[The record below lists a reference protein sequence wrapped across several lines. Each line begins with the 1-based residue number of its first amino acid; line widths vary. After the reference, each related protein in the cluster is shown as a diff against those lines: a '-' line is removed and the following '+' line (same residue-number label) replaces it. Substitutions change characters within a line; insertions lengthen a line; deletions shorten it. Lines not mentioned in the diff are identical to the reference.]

1 MVIFVTLSKS
11 ALYRIGVLEFLSDV
25 DQGQLKK
32 ATSFPF
38 CPNNF
43 LGANYK
49 FNNANI
55 MAPPFILSIIIF
67 LFLLAGIRIIFE
79 YKRALKFR
87 FGKYVKT
94 LQPGFRW
101 IIPLVETIQ
110 TVDIRVITINIISQ
124 EVMTEDNV
132 PCSIDGVVFF
142 KINNPEKAVLEVEEY
157 RFAITQLAQAALRD
171 VCGKV
176 ELDTILSKREEMG
189 KNIKAIVELETKEW
203 GIEIIDVKIKD
214 IQLPENMKRMMAN
227 QAEAE
232 RSRRARIILALAEEQ
247 AAGKLL
253 EAGKLIDQSPSAIK
267 LRLYQTLSN
276 IAAEKNSTIL
286 FPFPEEVLPRN
297 PVKKS
302 KNKK

>member
-1 MVIFVTLSKS
+1 MNPIMIFTVIFV
-11 ALYRIGVLEFLSDV
+11 
-25 DQGQLKK
+25 
-32 ATSFPF
+32 
-38 CPNNF
+38 
-43 LGANYK
+43 
-49 FNNANI
+49 
-55 MAPPFILSIIIF
+55 
-67 LFLLAGIRIIFE
+67 LFLLLGIRVIFE

-87 FGKYVKT
+87 FGKYVKI

-101 IIPLVETIQ
+101 IIPIVETIQ
-110 TVDIRVITINIISQ
+110 VVDIRIITINIVSQ

-142 KINNPEKAVLEVEEY
+142 KINDPEKAVLEVEEY
-157 RFAITQLAQAALRD
+157 KFAITQLSQAALRD

-189 KNIKAIVELETKEW
+189 KNIKNIVEIATAEW
-203 GIEIIDVKIKD
+203 GIEIMDVKIKD

-276 IAAEKNSTIL
+276 IAAEKNSTII
-286 FPFPEEVLPRN
+286 FPFPEEVLPRG
-297 PVKKS
+297 S
-302 KNKK
+302 NKKKK

>member
-1 MVIFVTLSKS
+1 MNPAILFTLI
-11 ALYRIGVLEFLSDV
+11 LVLF
-25 DQGQLKK
+25 
-32 ATSFPF
+32 F
-38 CPNNF
+38 
-43 LGANYK
+43 
-49 FNNANI
+49 
-55 MAPPFILSIIIF
+55 
-67 LFLLAGIRIIFE
+67 LAGIRVVFE

-87 FGKYVKT
+87 FGKYIKT

-101 IIPLVETIQ
+101 IIPFVETIQ
-110 TVDIRVITINIISQ
+110 MVDIRVITFNVVSQ

-142 KINNPEKAVLEVEEY
+142 KIIDPEKAVLEVEEY
-157 RFAITQLAQAALRD
+157 KFAITQLSQAALRD

-189 KNIKAIVELETKEW
+189 KNIKSIVELETKEW
-203 GIEIIDVKIKD
+203 GIEINDVKIKD

-267 LRLYQTLSN
+267 LRLYQTLSH

-286 FPFPEEVLPRN
+286 FPFPEEVLPKRLRKPKKAYKRN
-297 PVKKS
+297 KT
-302 KNKK
+302 NE

>member
-1 MVIFVTLSKS
+1 MNLPLF
-11 ALYRIGVLEFLSDV
+11 F
-25 DQGQLKK
+25 
-32 ATSFPF
+32 
-38 CPNNF
+38 
-43 LGANYK
+43 
-49 FNNANI
+49 
-55 MAPPFILSIIIF
+55 SII
-67 LFLLAGIRIIFE
+67 LGVFLLAGIRIIFE

-94 LQPGFRW
+94 LNPGFRW

-110 TVDIRVITINIISQ
+110 VVDIRVITINIASQ

-132 PCSIDGVVFF
+132 PSSIDGVVFF

-157 RFAITQLAQAALRD
+157 DFAITQLSQAALRD

-189 KNIKAIVELETKEW
+189 KNIKHIVETETHHW
-203 GIEIIDVKIKD
+203 GIEILDVKIKD

-232 RSRRARIILALAEEQ
+232 RSRRARIILAEAEEQ
-247 AAGKLL
+247 AAAKLL
-253 EAGKLIDQSPSAIK
+253 EAGLQIDQSPSAIK

-286 FPFPEEVLPRN
+286 FPFPEEVLPKQKR
-297 PVKKS
+297 S
-302 KNKK
+302 SE

>member
-1 MVIFVTLSKS
+1 M
-11 ALYRIGVLEFLSDV
+11 
-25 DQGQLKK
+25 
-32 ATSFPF
+32 
-38 CPNNF
+38 N
-43 LGANYK
+43 
-49 FNNANI
+49 
-55 MAPPFILSIIIF
+55 PPFIFAVLIIV
-67 LFLLAGIRIIFE
+67 FLLSGIRIVFE

-87 FGKYVKT
+87 FGKYIKT

-101 IIPLVETIQ
+101 IIPIIETIQ
-110 TVDIRVITINIISQ
+110 IVDIRVITINIVSQ

-142 KINNPEKAVLEVEEY
+142 KIDNPEKAVLEVEEY
-157 RFAITQLAQAALRD
+157 NFAITQLSQAALRD

-189 KNIKAIVELETKEW
+189 KNIKAIVEHETQDW

-214 IQLPENMKRMMAN
+214 IQLPENMKRMMAS

-232 RSRRARIILALAEEQ
+232 RSRRARIILAEAEEQ

-253 EAGKLIDQSPSAIK
+253 EAGTQIDKSPSAIK

-276 IAAEKNSTIL
+276 IASEKNSTIL

-297 PVKKS
+297 GKK
-302 KNKK
+302 K

>member
-1 MVIFVTLSKS
+1 MNRFT
-11 ALYRIGVLEFLSDV
+11 
-25 DQGQLKK
+25 
-32 ATSFPF
+32 
-38 CPNNF
+38 
-43 LGANYK
+43 
-49 FNNANI
+49 
-55 MAPPFILSIIIF
+55 ILFGILAI
-67 LFLLAGIRIIFE
+67 FLLAGIRIIFE
-79 YKRALKFR
+79 YKRAIKFR
-87 FGKYVKT
+87 FGKYIKT
-94 LQPGFRW
+94 LNPGFRW
-101 IIPLVETIQ
+101 IIPFIETIQ
-110 TVDIRVITINIISQ
+110 IVDIRVITFNIDSQ

-142 KINNPEKAVLEVEEY
+142 KINDPERAVLEVEEY
-157 RFAITQLAQAALRD
+157 KFAITQLAQAALRD

-189 KNIKAIVELETKEW
+189 KNIKEIVELETKEW

-214 IQLPENMKRMMAN
+214 IQLPENMRRMMAN

-247 AAGKLL
+247 AASKLL

-286 FPFPEEVLPRN
+286 FPFPEEMLPN
-297 PVKKS
+297 QEKKS
-302 KNKK
+302 E

>member
-1 MVIFVTLSKS
+1 MTQF
-11 ALYRIGVLEFLSDV
+11 G
-25 DQGQLKK
+25 
-32 ATSFPF
+32 
-38 CPNNF
+38 
-43 LGANYK
+43 
-49 FNNANI
+49 
-55 MAPPFILSIIIF
+55 ILAIIIAVF
-67 LFLLAGIRIIFE
+67 LVLGIRIVFE
-79 YKRALKFR
+79 YKRAIKFR
-87 FGKYVKT
+87 FGKYIKT

-101 IIPLVETIQ
+101 IIPFIETIQ
-110 TVDIRVITINIISQ
+110 IVDIRVITFNIDSQ

-142 KINNPEKAVLEVEEY
+142 KIVNPEKAVLEVEEY
-157 RFAITQLAQAALRD
+157 KFAITQLAQAALRD

-189 KNIKAIVELETKEW
+189 KNIKDIVEKETQDW
-203 GIEIIDVKIKD
+203 GIEISDVKIKD
-214 IQLPENMKRMMAN
+214 IQLPENMRRMMAN

-232 RSRRARIILALAEEQ
+232 RSRRAQIILALAEEQ

-286 FPFPEEVLPRN
+286 FPFPEEILSVKR
-297 PVKKS
+297 KKS
-302 KNKK
+302 KKGK

>member
-1 MVIFVTLSKS
+1 MTQF
-11 ALYRIGVLEFLSDV
+11 G
-25 DQGQLKK
+25 
-32 ATSFPF
+32 
-38 CPNNF
+38 
-43 LGANYK
+43 
-49 FNNANI
+49 
-55 MAPPFILSIIIF
+55 ILAIIITVF
-67 LFLLAGIRIIFE
+67 LVLGIRIVFE
-79 YKRALKFR
+79 YKRAIKFR
-87 FGKYVKT
+87 FGKYIKT

-101 IIPLVETIQ
+101 IIPFIETIQ
-110 TVDIRVITINIISQ
+110 IVDIRVITFNIDSQ

-142 KINNPEKAVLEVEEY
+142 KIVNPEKAVLEVEEY
-157 RFAITQLAQAALRD
+157 KFAITQLAQAALRD

-189 KNIKAIVELETKEW
+189 KNIKDIVEKETQDW
-203 GIEIIDVKIKD
+203 GIEISDVKIKD
-214 IQLPENMKRMMAN
+214 IQLPENMRRMMAN

-232 RSRRARIILALAEEQ
+232 RSRRAQIILALAEKQ

-286 FPFPEEVLPRN
+286 FPFPEEVLSVKR
-297 PVKKS
+297 KKS
-302 KNKK
+302 KKGK

>member
-1 MVIFVTLSKS
+1 MYSLFV
-11 ALYRIGVLEFLSDV
+11 IGVLFV
-25 DQGQLKK
+25 
-32 ATSFPF
+32 
-38 CPNNF
+38 
-43 LGANYK
+43 
-49 FNNANI
+49 
-55 MAPPFILSIIIF
+55 
-67 LFLLAGIRIIFE
+67 LFLLSGIRIIFE

-87 FGKYVKT
+87 FGRYVKT
-94 LQPGFRW
+94 LQPGLRW
-101 IIPLVETIQ
+101 IIPLVETVQI
-110 TVDIRVITINIISQ
+110 VDIRVITINIVSQ

-142 KINNPEKAVLEVEEY
+142 KILDPEKAVLEVEEY
-157 RFAITQLAQAALRD
+157 RFAITQLSQAALRD

-189 KNIKAIVELETKEW
+189 NNIKEIVMQETVIW
-203 GIEIIDVKIKD
+203 GIDIIDVKIKD

-232 RSRRARIILALAEEQ
+232 RSRRAQIILALAEEQ

-267 LRLYQTLSN
+267 LRLYQTLAN
-276 IAAEKNSTIL
+276 IASEKNSTIL

-297 PVKKS
+297 PKKE
-302 KNKK
+302 

>member
-1 MVIFVTLSKS
+1 M
-11 ALYRIGVLEFLSDV
+11 
-25 DQGQLKK
+25 
-32 ATSFPF
+32 FP
-38 CPNNF
+38 P
-43 LGANYK
+43 L
-49 FNNANI
+49 
-55 MAPPFILSIIIF
+55 ILFIIF
-67 LFLLAGIRIIFE
+67 CVFLLSGIRIIFE

-87 FGKYVKT
+87 FGKYVET

-101 IIPLVETIQ
+101 IIPLVDSIQ
-110 TVDIRVITINIISQ
+110 IVDIRVITINIVSQ

-142 KINNPEKAVLEVEEY
+142 KVTDPEMAVLEVEEY
-157 RFAITQLAQAALRD
+157 NFAITQLSQAALRD

-189 KNIKAIVELETKEW
+189 KNIKKIVEVETKGW
-203 GIEIIDVKIKD
+203 GIDIIDVKIKD

-267 LRLYQTLSN
+267 LRLYQTLSH

-286 FPFPEEVLPRN
+286 FPFPEEALPRN
-297 PVKKS
+297 KK
-302 KNKK
+302 

>member
-1 MVIFVTLSKS
+1 MNPLFFL
-11 ALYRIGVLEFLSDV
+11 LVLL
-25 DQGQLKK
+25 L
-32 ATSFPF
+32 
-38 CPNNF
+38 
-43 LGANYK
+43 
-49 FNNANI
+49 I
-55 MAPPFILSIIIF
+55 
-67 LFLLAGIRIIFE
+67 LLAGGIRIVYE

-94 LQPGFRW
+94 LNPGFRW

-110 TVDIRVITINIISQ
+110 KVDIRVITINIVSQ

-142 KINNPEKAVLEVEEY
+142 KIYDPEKAVLEVEEFN
-157 RFAITQLAQAALRD
+157 FAITQLSQAALRD

-189 KNIKAIVELETKEW
+189 KNIKAIVEKETHEW
-203 GIEIIDVKIKD
+203 GIDIIDVKIKD
-214 IQLPENMKRMMAN
+214 IQLPENMRRMMAN

-232 RSRRARIILALAEEQ
+232 RSRRARIILAKAEEQ
-247 AAGKLL
+247 AAGTLL

-286 FPFPEEVLPRN
+286 FPFPEEVLPR
-297 PVKKS
+297 KGKD
-302 KNKK
+302 

>member
-1 MVIFVTLSKS
+1 MFPPLILFVVFS
-11 ALYRIGVLEFLSDV
+11 V
-25 DQGQLKK
+25 
-32 ATSFPF
+32 
-38 CPNNF
+38 
-43 LGANYK
+43 
-49 FNNANI
+49 
-55 MAPPFILSIIIF
+55 
-67 LFLLAGIRIIFE
+67 FLLSGIRIIFE

-87 FGKYVKT
+87 FGKYVET

-101 IIPLVETIQ
+101 IIPLVDSIQ
-110 TVDIRVITINIISQ
+110 IVDIRVITINIVSQ

-142 KINNPEKAVLEVEEY
+142 KVTDPEMAVLEVEEY
-157 RFAITQLAQAALRD
+157 NFAITQLSQAALRD

-189 KNIKAIVELETKEW
+189 KNIKKIVEVETKGW

-286 FPFPEEVLPRN
+286 FPFPEEVLPRKAR
-297 PVKKS
+297 KK
-302 KNKK
+302 KKK